1 MADRMSQLDEEY
13 RDKIRDLTWQ
23 TIFEASLV
31 TGPDGTKAAMIK
43 SDEIIDAMLW
53 IIAITTAPLA
63 PTPDALRAHSSRA
76 AKRMRA
82 LTRAMRRDATSLFEV
97 RPAAPPH

>member
-1 MADRMSQLDEEY
+1 MSHLDEVY
-13 RDKIRDLTWQ
+13 RDKIRDVAWQ
-23 TIFEASLV
+23 AIFEASIV

-43 SDEIIDAMLW
+43 SDEIVDAMLW

-82 LTRAMRRDATSLFEV
+82 LTRSMRKEALDLFEV